1 MNNSTVK
8 FEDIIK
14 YRTVLIASFAY
25 IIAKLFSNALIV
37 SAHFYDLVDFIR
49 FNEVHVNRIVAMLML
64 CIAIDIFKA
73 LSEKRGINFSFPT
86 YLAIAVSSF
95 LTNTYENVD
104 YVLYSVH
111 GSLIYF
117 LLATITF
124 EIYGVL
130 YFKIEKL
137 LLPIVVV
144 SLIVLPATKNFHD
157 ELFHHFEQKELGYD
171 KHGYIKSMI
180 KQYEEKI

>member
-1 MNNSTVK
+1 MNKSAVG

-49 FNEVHVNRIVAMLML
+49 LNEVHIIRIVGVLLL
-64 CIAIDIFKA
+64 CIIIDAFKA
-73 LSEKRGINFSFPT
+73 ITKKRGITFSFPT
-86 YLAIAVSSF
+86 YIAIAVSSF
-95 LTNTYENVD
+95 LTNTYDNVD
-104 YVLYSVH
+104 YVLYSVN

-117 LLATITF
+117 FLATIIF

-137 LLPIVVV
+137 LLPIVVI
-144 SLIVLPATKNFHD
+144 SFIVLPATKIFHD
-157 ELFHHFEQKELGYD
+157 DLFHHFEQRELGYD
-171 KHGYIKSMI
+171 DERVH
-180 KQYEEKI
+180 